1 MDFVL
6 LFLNLATFL
15 GCTTP
20 EPELSSE
27 WSDQQH
33 YLAASTLPTTQ
44 ALQRCQEILDQE
56 LLGECIW
63 FVAKANTERNNRLPQ
78 PERIRQAFQ
87 QCDLSPT
94 EGWKTVCRFDAIDVT
109 GVTGAVADSACA
121 QTGEFQERCMI
132 HALLREED
140 QLAARFPKGKELEMM
155 NSIEQRMT
163 KIGLTELSEEPI
175 HKTLTARVVAR
186 RFETA
191 WRNNASY
198 PFSLSEC
205 GQLPEEICIDAYR
218 ISIKQIGKGRLPK
231 PCTLP
236 MQPENVLAARLPV
249 WHDDLQ
255 ESVQSAWKSLC
266 HATYG
271 PQKAPDYAS
280 SQRAKKQSPF
290 KQTPGGQS
298 VQPKHSPPKR

>member
-1 MDFVL
+1 MHTLIVYL
-6 LFLNLATFL
+6 TMACQQPPTVMS
-15 GCTTP
+15 P
-20 EPELSSE
+20 EWE
-27 WSDQQH
+27 DQQK
-33 YLAASTLPTTQ
+33 YLQASTLPTTQ
-44 ALQRCQEILDQE
+44 ALQRCQEIQDEE
-56 LLGECIW
+56 LLGECVW
-63 FVAKANTERNNRLPQ
+63 FVTKANTERNNRLPQ
-78 PERIRQAFQ
+78 PERIRQAFE
-87 QCDLSPT
+87 QCALSPT
-94 EGWKTVCRFDAIDVT
+94 DGWKTVCRFDAIDVT
-109 GVTGAVADSACA
+109 GVTGQVADAACA

-155 NSIEQRMT
+155 NSIEQRMNN
-163 KIGLTELSEEPI
+163 IGLTELSEEPI

-191 WRNNASY
+191 WRNNRQY

-205 GQLPEEICIDAYR
+205 GQLPEAICIDAYR

-231 PCTLP
+231 PCALP
-236 MQPENVLAARLPV
+236 MTVETVAAAGLPV
-249 WHDDLQ
+249 WHMDLQ

-290 KQTPGGQS
+290 KQTPGQQKTQPRRT
-298 VQPKHSPPKR
+298 QPKK

>member
-1 MDFVL
+1 
-6 LFLNLATFL
+6 
-15 GCTTP
+15 
-20 EPELSSE
+20 
-27 WSDQQH
+27 
-33 YLAASTLPTTQ
+33 
-44 ALQRCQEILDQE
+44 
-56 LLGECIW
+56 
-63 FVAKANTERNNRLPQ
+63 
-78 PERIRQAFQ
+78 
-87 QCDLSPT
+87 
-94 EGWKTVCRFDAIDVT
+94 
-109 GVTGAVADSACA
+109 
-121 QTGEFQERCMI
+121 MI

-191 WRNNASY
+191 WRNNRQY
-198 PFSLSEC
+198 PFSLNEC
-205 GQLPEEICIDAYR
+205 GQLPEDICIDAYR

-231 PCTLP
+231 PCALP
-236 MQPENVLAARLPV
+236 MKTDLVANAGLPV
-249 WHDDLQ
+249 WHGDLQ
-255 ESVQSAWKSLC
+255 EAVQSAWKSLC

-290 KQTPGGQS
+290 KQTPVQQTN
-298 VQPKHSPPKR
+298 QPKRIPPQR

>member
-1 MDFVL
+1 MHTLFVYL
-6 LFLNLATFL
+6 TLACQQPPTVM
-15 GCTTP
+15 
-20 EPELSSE
+20 SSG
-27 WSDQQH
+27 WQDQQN
-33 YLAASTLPTTQ
+33 YLEASTLPTTQ
-44 ALQRCQEILDQE
+44 ALQKCQEIQDEE
-56 LLGECIW
+56 LLGECVW
-63 FVAKANTERNNRLPQ
+63 FVTKANTERNNRLPQ
-78 PERIRQAFQ
+78 PERIRQAFE
-87 QCDLSPT
+87 QCELSPT
-94 EGWKTVCRFDAIDVT
+94 EGWQTVCRFDAIDVT
-109 GVTGAVADSACA
+109 GATGELADAACA

-140 QLAARFPKGKELEMM
+140 QLAARFPKGKELDMM
-155 NSIEQRMT
+155 NSIEQRMK
-163 KIGLTELSEEPI
+163 KIGLTEVSEEPI

-191 WRNNASY
+191 WKNNRQY
-198 PFSLSEC
+198 PFSLNEC

-236 MQPENVLAARLPV
+236 MNPQTVAAAGLPV
-249 WHDDLQ
+249 WHDALQ

-290 KQTPGGQS
+290 KQPPGQQKPQPRRT
-298 VQPKHSPPKR
+298 QPKR

>member
-1 MDFVL
+1 MFY
-6 LFLNLATFL
+6 FLSILL
-15 GCTTP
+15 GCQ
-20 EPELSSE
+20 SDSVIQSDK
-27 WSDQQH
+27 WNDQQH
-33 YLAASTLPTTQ
+33 YIEASNVNNSNSLLT
-44 ALQRCQEILDQE
+44 CQEILDQE
-56 LLGECIW
+56 LRGECIW
-63 FVAKANTERNNRLPQ
+63 FVTKSNTERNNRLPQ

-87 QCDLSPT
+87 QCELSPT
-94 EGWKTVCRFDAIDVT
+94 EGWKTVCRFDAIDMT
-109 GVTGAVADSACA
+109 GVTGEVADSACA

-155 NSIEQRMT
+155 NSIEQRMA

-191 WRNNASY
+191 WRNNSSY

-290 KQTPGGQS
+290 KQTPAGQKG
-298 VQPKHSPPKR
+298 QPKRSQPKR

>member
-1 MDFVL
+1 MFY
-6 LFLNLATFL
+6 FLSILL
-15 GCTTP
+15 GCQ
-20 EPELSSE
+20 SDSVIQSDK
-27 WSDQQH
+27 WNDQQH
-33 YLAASTLPTTQ
+33 YIEASNVNNSNPLLT
-44 ALQRCQEILDQE
+44 CQEILDQE
-56 LLGECIW
+56 LRGECIW
-63 FVAKANTERNNRLPQ
+63 FVTKANTERNNRLPQ

-87 QCDLSPT
+87 QCELSPT

-109 GVTGAVADSACA
+109 GVTGEVADSACA

-155 NSIEQRMT
+155 NSIEQRMA
-163 KIGLTELSEEPI
+163 KIGLTEMSEEPI

-191 WRNNASY
+191 WRNNSSS

-249 WHDDLQ
+249 WHDDLK

-290 KQTPGGQS
+290 KQTPAGQKG
-298 VQPKHSPPKR
+298 QPKRIQPKR